1 MRWRI
6 GEFNPFNPSSPGK
19 IMFALVGQ
27 GLQNRHE
34 YGTKIQIQDGSLE
47 GPVASDGRQN

>member
-6 GEFNPFNPSSPGK
+6 GEFNPFNTGK
-19 IMFALVGQ
+19 IMVALVGLVSQ

-34 YGTKIQIQDGSLE
+34 YGTKIQIQNGSLKR
-47 GPVASDGRQN
+47 PVVSDGRQN